1 MVEKEL
7 SCSCVDQDGVKN
19 LLLTQDDL
27 QLVFV
32 LTAYT
37 DKWDLA
43 QKKQISL
50 PLRILDLK
58 GVSSSRSKDKK
69 VIVSH
74 VLLLY
79 AGAIQQST

>member
-7 SCSCVDQDGVKN
+7 SCSRVDQDGVKN

-32 LTAYT
+32 LTTYT
-37 DKWDLA
+37 DKWDLT
-43 QKKQISL
+43 QKKPISL

-58 GVSSSRSKDKK
+58 GVSKGRSKDKK

-79 AGAIQQST
+79 A

>member
-19 LLLTQDDL
+19 LLLPQDDL

-32 LTAYT
+32 LTTYT
-37 DKWDLA
+37 DEWDLA
-43 QKKQISL
+43 QLKQICL

-58 GVSSSRSKDKK
+58 GVSSSKNKDKK
-69 VIVSH
+69 VIASH

-79 AGAIQQST
+79 AGTIRQPT